1 MSREEEGLGAEGVR
15 TSSKK
20 ERGWK
25 KSGEG
30 VVYDAPSC
38 SYSNGE
44 R

>member
-25 KSGEG
+25 REKEEGEG
-30 VVYDAPSC
+30 
-38 SYSNGE
+38 
-44 R
+44 